1 MRGRGISCNIPQ
13 PPSQS
18 ITMILL
24 RARIKRSGGS
34 IEILFAGK
42 YSLFHWIVCY
52 IQVVDWTEP
61 FSQIL
66 KPKWGT
72 KVNFF
77 TRKLYLRLYFIRHIR
92 EFVKG
97 WAEYLD
103 HLQ

>member
-1 MRGRGISCNIPQ
+1 MRGRGVSCNIPQ
-13 PPSQS
+13 PPSLS

-34 IEILFAGK
+34 IKILFAGK
-42 YSLFHWIVCY
+42 YSPFHWIVCC

-66 KPKWGT
+66 KSKWGT

-77 TRKLYLRLYFIRHIR
+77 YKKTLFEALFY
-92 EFVKG
+92 
-97 WAEYLD
+97 
-103 HLQ
+103 